1 MTHVMAKYEE
11 LVPYQSQHANNGI
24 PREVMEHLAATR
36 VFPVVCPQG
45 LVGRNAMA
53 PLRGWPG
60 LCITIAE
67 CTPKDG
73 PVAHDH
79 TGTLETF
86 FCIDGQFEISWGNQ
100 LEHKVTLEPGDLCS
114 VPPRMYR
121 TFHNL
126 SDHDGRLLVLIQG
139 DKDMSDKIEMPRAI
153 GLALNEKYG
162 PDVIEKLAAINMR
175 FQGEDEPEFSWS
187 QMQER
192 IARQPKRSTLN
203 SMEPVQ
209 ETAVMSSPGN
219 QDVAPVTCWPGL
231 DVSILSLG
239 PISQDDQKVGAE
251 NRLWVF
257 NLDAGACEVSIEAE
271 PIVLNQL
278 DVICIE
284 PGTSWHARNLSNK
297 PTRLLLARQS
307 KDAISH

>member
-1 MTHVMAKYEE
+1 
-11 LVPYQSQHANNGI
+11 
-24 PREVMEHLAATR
+24 
-36 VFPVVCPQG
+36 
-45 LVGRNAMA
+45 
-53 PLRGWPG
+53 
-60 LCITIAE
+60 
-67 CTPKDG
+67 
-73 PVAHDH
+73 
-79 TGTLETF
+79 
-86 FCIDGQFEISWGNQ
+86 
-100 LEHKVTLEPGDLCS
+100 
-114 VPPRMYR
+114 
-121 TFHNL
+121 
-126 SDHDGRLLVLIQG
+126 
-139 DKDMSDKIEMPRAI
+139 
-153 GLALNEKYG
+153 
-162 PDVIEKLAAINMR
+162 
-175 FQGEDEPEFSWS
+175 
-187 QMQER
+187 
-192 IARQPKRSTLN
+192 
-203 SMEPVQ
+203 MEPVQ